1 MEFVC
6 VMLNRSWRSLVFSG
20 FCVYVGLVSLLDLY
34 LAGFAA
40 WLVCI
45 FVGFAAWLVFIF
57 SWPPFAL

>member
-34 LAGFAA
+34 LAGLYLASFAA
-40 WLVCI
+40 
-45 FVGFAAWLVFIF
+45 
-57 SWPPFAL
+57 